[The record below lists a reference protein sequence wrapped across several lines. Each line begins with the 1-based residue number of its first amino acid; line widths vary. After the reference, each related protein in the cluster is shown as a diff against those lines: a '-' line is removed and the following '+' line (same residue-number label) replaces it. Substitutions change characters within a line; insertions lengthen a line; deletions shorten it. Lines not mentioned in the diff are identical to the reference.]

1 MIAKEVRNLTNMCS
15 SPYDLLTMLELGGQ
29 PTSNAMVALNQL
41 TTGVSGVHQGG
52 AATVKRRKKSTAA
65 PNPKKMFEEVSTT
78 SYFVC
83 ILPKL
88 NNIVCLPKLPQA
100 QMVRRVKAYLAKMKV
115 ITDEEKLHEL
125 STSCEGSSTGGSI
138 MGSGPIRKRH
148 PSPTLSTASSASSAS
163 EGLKNT
169 GPKFGNYNII
179 ITRKRTCRSN
189 SCDCECVFEQNILGS
204 ASPQAVRKLLSLS
217 EPSKTRL
224 HQPRYHM
231 APSPGPPTRR
241 NVHQPPSVPATSHE
255 RSHSDT
261 TPLNPPPPLLLSSVD
276 LNAESSSVTSLSNL
290 SLRKT
295 VTSSKW

>member
-1 MIAKEVRNLTNMCS
+1 
-15 SPYDLLTMLELGGQ
+15 
-29 PTSNAMVALNQL
+29 
-41 TTGVSGVHQGG
+41 
-52 AATVKRRKKSTAA
+52 
-65 PNPKKMFEEVSTT
+65 
-78 SYFVC
+78 
-83 ILPKL
+83 
-88 NNIVCLPKLPQA
+88 
-100 QMVRRVKAYLAKMKV
+100 MVRRVKAYLAKMKV

-125 STSCEGSSTGGSI
+125 SMSCEGSSAGGSI

-169 GPKFGNYNII
+169 GPKFGNYNIESTLILFVFYIGNIYNNNILLYNNSYITI
-179 ITRKRTCRSN
+179 IILL
-189 SCDCECVFEQNILGS
+189 QNILGS

-241 NVHQPPSVPATSHE
+241 NVHQPPNVPATSHE
-255 RSHSDT
+255 RSQSDT

-295 VTSSKW
+295 VTSSKFLLMNYTIVSVQCVYSFKVNSSGFSNIQRFGTLDTNERLNRCLHASGSITSTTTPFEETFSPSTSR